1 MVKPELKKEAG
12 AWRDLRGDG
21 VEGSLEAFVGKTGL
35 GSGVMYV
42 QGKAT
47 GRSGGGR
54 HAGSGL

>member
-35 GSGVMYV
+35 GSGVMHV
-42 QGKAT
+42 QGKEDKT
-47 GRSGGGR
+47 S
-54 HAGSGL
+54 HGSFL